1 MSIETPLKAV
11 AAFKAKLAESIPI
24 KKKVTMRDLV
34 HKDNDKK
41 LEIILWCEALV
52 IKNVDNTMIQQN
64 NDVKPRKTYVSSALW
79 ETL

>member
-1 MSIETPLKAV
+1 
-11 AAFKAKLAESIPI
+11 
-24 KKKVTMRDLV
+24 MRDLV